1 MSIGDSIDVDNDND
15 VHYSLCRNVL
25 EQRHQRRSCAILPI
39 HLLVRFSHFPLLSLG
54 FASKH
59 RWKSHFLPDYLPCLA
74 EMKFIAALDLFESSS
89 VFIVCREFSYRVF
102 RPSWELRYT
111 RPLFCHYKFTFCT
124 IEPIL
129 SRCTLISL
137 KRFLLRNFYPT
148 GQGDRQFP
156 IFQHH
161 RPTNCLI
168 VIWNTK

>member
-1 MSIGDSIDVDNDND
+1 M
-15 VHYSLCRNVL
+15 CRNVL
-25 EQRHQRRSCAILPI
+25 EQRRSCAILPI
-39 HLLVRFSHFPLLSLG
+39 DLLVRFSHFPLLSLG

-59 RWKSHFLPDYLPCLA
+59 RWKSHFLPDYLSCLA

-89 VFIVCREFSYRVF
+89 VFIVCREFSYRVL
-102 RPSWELRYT
+102 RSSWELRYT

-137 KRFLLRNFYPT
+137 KRFLLRNFYRT
-148 GQGDRQFP
+148 GQGPVYQQFA

-161 RPTNCLI
+161 RRTNSSI
-168 VIWNTK
+168 VISNIK